1 MSRKY
6 KPHCSKDSQGQYIN
20 NDGQNLL
27 IKYQKECPPYP
38 GHISKKDGML
48 IGMCN
53 QQKMTESQKFKWA
66 EQFGKCAALRENY
79 SNKCMYKKDDGHNK
93 FIRIMKENANSCM
106 SIKKRQKYTEKKKKI
121 SKLQSE
127 TQLKKNQEK
136 KILIKTNQ
144 QKINDSLLKINK
156 KLSNK
161 KKLSLANLKKSYKTT
176 PRIRKTF
183 FEPGVLVLTKNSKI
197 NNQYSKTD
205 KEVILNIISD
215 NKDIKTLNPLKFEDL
230 YNKTIKDELKK
241 ELERKKKEKSKK
253 NTTRKKKNK
262 NPLDLKLIKFSK
274 QLTRKNKNNRGKKR
288 KIKRRNSTRKRKI
301 KKRNSTRKIKS
312 KRNRYN
318 NKYKYNGI

>member
-20 NDGQNLL
+20 NVGEKLL
-27 IKYQKECPPYP
+27 INYQKECPPYP

-48 IGMCN
+48 IDMCN

-66 EQFGKCAALRENY
+66 EQFGKCAAFREIY
-79 SNKCMYKKDDGHNK
+79 SKKCMEKKDDGHNK

-106 SIKKRQKYTEKKKKI
+106 SIKKRQKYTEKKKKK

-127 TQLKKNQEK
+127 TQLKKNQET
-136 KILIKTNQ
+136 KILIKTND
-144 QKINDSLLKINK
+144 QKINDSLLKLNK

-161 KKLSLANLKKSYKTT
+161 IKKLSLANFKKSYKTI
-176 PRIRKTF
+176 PIIRKTF

-197 NNQYSKTD
+197 NNQYSKID

-215 NKDIKTLNPLKFEDL
+215 NKDIETLNPLQFENL
-230 YNKTIKDELKK
+230 YSKTIKDELKK
-241 ELERKKKEKSKK
+241 ELERKNKEKSKK
-253 NTTRKKKNK
+253 NTTRKKKKK
-262 NPLDLKLIKFSK
+262 NPLDLKLIKISK

-288 KIKRRNSTRKRKI
+288 KIKRRNSTRK
-301 KKRNSTRKIKS
+301 IKS

-318 NKYKYNGI
+318 NKYK